1 MHTGFRKG
9 QNAVTHPTLG
19 SIVARQF
26 GDPAAELPNFISVGS
41 PQFVGY
47 GAGHL
52 GPKYAPI
59 RVDDLGTG
67 LTDLKPAGS
76 LAEFD
81 DRMSL
86 LDEMNAAFLTDHTTA
101 SVQAHQVTL
110 DRASRLMH
118 TPRTKAFDLS
128 AEPANVREQYGS
140 SRLGQ
145 SMLLARRL
153 VESGVKF
160 VEVRQGGWDVHK
172 NTAPATKRQ
181 SEEFDTPFAALVAD
195 LKARGLL
202 DSTLVIA
209 MGEFGRNPANGSS
222 HFSRAWTTV
231 LAGGGLKHGRA
242 IGDTGA
248 SGGTV
253 EKHPVGPGDFMATV
267 CKALGIDYTKEWQT
281 GSGRP
286 VPVVAKGA
294 APVAE
299 LFG

>member
-1 MHTGFRKG
+1 M
-9 QNAVTHPTLG
+9 
-19 SIVARQF
+19 S
-26 GDPAAELPNFISVGS
+26 
-41 PQFVGY
+41 
-47 GAGHL
+47 
-52 GPKYAPI
+52 
-59 RVDDLGTG
+59 
-67 LTDLKPAGS
+67 DLKPADG

-81 DRMSL
+81 ARLGL
-86 LDEMNAAFLTDHTTA
+86 LDQLNSDFLADHAAPSA
-101 SVQAHQVTL
+101 QAHQVAL
-110 DRASRLMH
+110 GRASRLMH
-118 TPRTKAFDLS
+118 SPKTKAFDLS
-128 AEPANVREQYGS
+128 AEPAAVRSQYGS
-140 SRLGQ
+140 SRLAEP
-145 SMLLARRL
+145 MLLARRL

-172 NTAPATKRQ
+172 NTVPATKRL
-181 SEEFDTPFAALVAD
+181 SEEFDTPFAALIAD

-231 LAGGGLKHGRA
+231 LAGGGLKHGQA

-248 SGGTV
+248 GGGTV
-253 EKHPVGPGDFMATV
+253 EKRPITPGDFMATV
-267 CKALGIDYTKEWQT
+267 CKALGIDYTNDWQT

-294 APVAE
+294 TPVAE

>member
-1 MHTGFRKG
+1 MH
-9 QNAVTHPTLG
+9 
-19 SIVARQF
+19 
-26 GDPAAELPNFISVGS
+26 S
-41 PQFVGY
+41 P
-47 GAGHL
+47 
-52 GPKYAPI
+52 K
-59 RVDDLGTG
+59 
-67 LTDLKPAGS
+67 
-76 LAEFD
+76 
-81 DRMSL
+81 
-86 LDEMNAAFLTDHTTA
+86 
-101 SVQAHQVTL
+101 
-110 DRASRLMH
+110 
-118 TPRTKAFDLS
+118 TKAFDLS
-128 AEPANVREQYGS
+128 AEPASVKEQYGS

-172 NTAPATKRQ
+172 NTVPATRRQ

-231 LAGGGLKHGRA
+231 LAGAGLRHGRA

-253 EKHPVGPGDFMATV
+253 ESAGRGATSWRPYAKLWASTTPTTGRPGP
-267 CKALGIDYTKEWQT
+267 
-281 GSGRP
+281 GRP

-299 LFG
+299 LFS